1 LAARVLRLIA
11 DTLLRLQNMTL
22 KLDAGSQHRLD
33 SREELLGRL
42 ILGRHP
48 RNPTSRAPCLSS
60 ARLAFALPS
69 GVTPGAARGLR
80 VPREVE
86 FAAELPLT
94 VTGKIRRNELRRLD
108 AERRGLS
115 P

>member
-1 LAARVLRLIA
+1 
-11 DTLLRLQNMTL
+11 
-22 KLDAGSQHRLD
+22 
-33 SREELLGRL
+33 
-42 ILGRHP
+42 
-48 RNPTSRAPCLSS
+48 
-60 ARLAFALPS
+60 
-69 GVTPGAARGLR
+69 